1 MADNEKMV
9 LTKGSSDQTKAAVAM
24 NNSTMSS
31 TKLAAAQANLKRS
44 IESVGAKSTMAT
56 PKAAVTKASSTMA
69 TASALA
75 KAKMSQQK
83 ANVMLGEIKKA
94 TG

>member
-9 LTKGSSDQTKAAVAM
+9 LTTASLDQTKAAMA
-24 NNSTMSS
+24 
-31 TKLAAAQANLKRS
+31 KAN
-44 IESVGAKSTMAT
+44 
-56 PKAAVTKASSTMA
+56 STMA
-69 TASALA
+69 TAKALA
-75 KAKMSQQK
+75 KANMAQQK

>member
-1 MADNEKMV
+1 MADNDKMV
-9 LTKGSSDQTKAAVAM
+9 LTKTSLDQTKAAMA
-24 NNSTMSS
+24 
-31 TKLAAAQANLKRS
+31 KAN
-44 IESVGAKSTMAT
+44 
-56 PKAAVTKASSTMA
+56 STMA

-75 KAKMSQQK
+75 KANMSQQK

>member
-9 LTKGSSDQTKAAVAM
+9 LTKASLDQTKAAMA
-24 NNSTMSS
+24 
-31 TKLAAAQANLKRS
+31 KAN
-44 IESVGAKSTMAT
+44 
-56 PKAAVTKASSTMA
+56 STMA